1 MSWHDFVDDYSAMR
15 RRTSELNYKGY
26 TIEHGKGYYIVTGP
40 EGTWSEDTVE
50 DAKATI
56 DSIEIEEEQNA
67 VTSD

>member
-1 MSWHDFVDDYSAMR
+1 M
-15 RRTSELNYKGY
+15 NYKGY

-40 EGTWSEDTVE
+40 EGTWSEDTTG

-56 DSIEIEEEQNA
+56 DSIEIEEIEEEHNA

>member
-1 MSWHDFVDDYSAMR
+1 M
-15 RRTSELNYKGY
+15 SELNYKGY

-40 EGTWSEDTVE
+40 EGTWSEDTIE